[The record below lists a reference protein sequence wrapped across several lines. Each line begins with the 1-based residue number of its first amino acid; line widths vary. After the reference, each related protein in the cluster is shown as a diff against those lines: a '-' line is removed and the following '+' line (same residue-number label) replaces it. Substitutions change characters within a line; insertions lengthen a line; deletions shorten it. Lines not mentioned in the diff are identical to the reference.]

1 MARRERAPV
10 SSFPIVG
17 IGTSAGGLEVL
28 KELFTAMPAD
38 SGMAFVVIQHLD
50 PSHVSHMS
58 ELLAKFTDMRVVQAE
73 DQMALDTNS
82 VYTIPPNKFLRLAE
96 GTLRLT
102 EPVKRDGVRMPIDF
116 FFRSLAEDQREK
128 AICVLLSGSGSDGTL
143 GIREIRG
150 AGGMIMAQDP
160 ETAQFDSM
168 SRSAIAT
175 GLVDYVLP
183 VAEIP
188 GALIKYVQQSYVR
201 AGNKTETEERTNGF
215 NAIITLLAE
224 KAQSDFGPYKKA
236 TLLRRIERRM
246 GLNHMDDVSDYLAFL
261 RQDPDE
267 GARLAKDMLIHVS
280 SFFRDAEAF
289 VELREKVLAPLIAEK
304 NNNNPLRVWVPGC
317 ATGEEAY
324 SITMLLLEE
333 LGAARKNCAIQ
344 LFASDM
350 DPEAVRFAREGLYPE
365 SIATDVSQERLKRFF
380 TKTDKSYQVTKQLRE
395 SVIFSV
401 QNLITEPPFSRL
413 DLVSCRNVLIYIEP
427 DIQRRI
433 ITLFSFA
440 LRPGGYLFLGKSDGV
455 VGQNELF
462 ATLSPTWRIYG
473 SQGPQRAVE
482 NFLLWPE
489 KKAPGGGLIEKSHP
503 PLNLTDLNLQV
514 LAKHF
519 DAAIVLTDERGN
531 ILYFCGPTR
540 KYLDHPTG
548 QASVNLLSMIETE
561 FSARLRLML
570 RSVAQKNE
578 PATLERVPF
587 RGEDRVSLAKVTIM
601 PAPARKSSE
610 RLFAVIFEEVR
621 GSQGT
626 LASPVSADAGPKDDS
641 MIAQLEG
648 ELKAL
653 KDEFRSS
660 IDEYESSAEELKASN
675 EEVMSINE
683 ELQSTNEELETSK
696 EEIQAVNEEL
706 NTVNN
711 ELNLRMAELKET
723 NDDLA
728 NLLNASDIA
737 MIFLNS
743 AFCIKRFTPS
753 AQELLNLIPA
763 DLGRPIS
770 HLSHRFISLDLVA
783 DAEKVVQNL
792 SVIEKEVQTAA
803 GQWYEMQ
810 CLPYRTLENKIDG
823 VVFTFADVTRLKHSE
838 QAMMEA
844 RDYAENIINTTRE
857 SLLVLDPQ
865 LKVVSANRAF
875 HETFQVSP
883 EETENRLIY
892 ELKNRQ
898 WDIPRLREL
907 LEKILRHD
915 TDFENFEVEHEFPA
929 VGLKVMSLNV
939 RRIYDRERTSLRL
952 ILLAIRDLPESER
965 AAEARKRLEE
975 QLRQAQKMESMGTL
989 AAGIAHDFNN
999 ILNIIQGYAYVLRGH
1014 AAKNDE
1020 IADSLNVINDTT
1032 KRGAALVR
1040 QLLTLARK
1048 TEPKLELININTVIE
1063 ELTKLI
1069 RETFPKTI
1077 QVTLELN
1084 RELPPVMAD
1093 PNEISQ
1099 ALLNLC
1105 VNGRDAM
1112 PDGGKLLLRTKTL
1125 DQKSLREYGEGKAER
1140 YVCIEVS
1147 DTGTGMDESIQKRI
1161 FEPFFTTKESLGTG
1175 LGLAVVYGIM
1185 KNHNGFIQ
1193 VESTPM
1199 HGATF
1204 RLYFPVVSFG
1214 E

>member
-1 MARRERAPV
+1 V
-10 SSFPIVG
+10 LSFPIVG

-28 KELFTAMPAD
+28 KEFFTAMPAD
-38 SGMAFVVIQHLD
+38 SDMAFVVIQHLD
-50 PSHVSHMS
+50 PSHVSHMA
-58 ELLAKFTDMRVVQAE
+58 EILAKFTDMRVVQAD

-82 VYTIPPNKFLRLAE
+82 VYTIPPKKFLGLVD
-96 GTLRLT
+96 GMLHLT

-183 VAEIP
+183 VAEMP

-201 AGNKTETEERTNGF
+201 AGNKAETEERTNGLD
-215 NAIITLLAE
+215 AIVSLLAD
-224 KAQSDFGPYKKA
+224 KAQSDFGPYKKT

-246 GLNHMDDVSDYLAFL
+246 GLNHMDDVADYLAFL
-261 RQDPDE
+261 RQDSDE
-267 GARLAKDMLIHVS
+267 VARLAKDMLINVS

-289 VELREKVLAPLIAEK
+289 VELREKVLTPVIAEK

-324 SITMLLLEE
+324 SIAMLLLEE
-333 LGAARKNCAIQ
+333 LGAARKNCPIQ
-344 LFASDM
+344 LFASDIE
-350 DPEAVRFAREGLYPE
+350 PETVRFAREGLYPE
-365 SIATDVSQERLKRFF
+365 SIAADVSEERLKRFF
-380 TKTDKSYQVTKQLRE
+380 AKTDKSYHVTKQLRE
-395 SVIFSV
+395 AVIFSV

-413 DLVSCRNVLIYIEP
+413 DLVSCRNVLIYLEP

-440 LRPGGYLFLGKSDGV
+440 LGPGGYLFLGKSDGIA
-455 VGQNELF
+455 GQNELF
-462 ATLSPTWRIYG
+462 TNLSPKWRIYRR
-473 SQGPQRAVE
+473 QGPSQRAVE
-482 NFLLWPE
+482 SFLLWPE
-489 KKAPGGGLIEKSHP
+489 KKAAPGGSLVEKSHP

-519 DAAIVLTDERGN
+519 DAAIVLADERGN

-548 QASVNLLSMIETE
+548 QATLNLLNMIDTE

-587 RGEDRVSLAKVTIM
+587 RGEDSASLAKVTII
-601 PAPARKSSE
+601 PVPARKSGE

-626 LASPVSADAGPKDDS
+626 PPSPVSAEAGPKDDS
-641 MIAQLEG
+641 LIAQLEA
-648 ELKAL
+648 ELTAL

-660 IDEYESSAEELKASN
+660 IDEYETSAEELKAAN

-728 NLLNASDIA
+728 NLLNASDIGT
-737 MIFLNS
+737 IFLNS

-753 AQELLNLIPA
+753 AQNLLNLIPA

-770 HLSHRFISLDLVA
+770 HLSHGFIGLDLVA

-823 VVFTFADVTRLKHSE
+823 VVFTFTDVTRLKHSE
-838 QAMMEA
+838 QTMLEA

-883 EETENRLIY
+883 EETENCLIY
-892 ELKNRQ
+892 ELGNHQ

-907 LEKILRHD
+907 LEEILPRD
-915 TDFENFEVEHEFPA
+915 THFENFEVEHNFP
-929 VGLKVMSLNV
+929 VIGPKVMSLNA
-939 RRIYDRERTSLRL
+939 RRIYDKERTSVRL

-965 AAEARKRLEE
+965 AAKERKRLEE

-999 ILNIIQGYAYVLRGH
+999 ILNIIQGYASVLRGH

-1020 IADSLNVINDTT
+1020 IADSLNVINETT

-1048 TEPKLELININTVIE
+1048 TEPKLELTNINTVIE

-1093 PNEISQ
+1093 PNEIPQ

-1105 VNGRDAM
+1105 VNARDAM
-1112 PDGGKLLLRTKTL
+1112 PDGGKLLLRTKTV
-1125 DQKSLREYGEGKAER
+1125 DRKSLREYGEAKAER

-1147 DTGTGMDESIQKRI
+1147 DTGIGMDEGTQVRV
-1161 FEPFFTTKESLGTG
+1161 FEPFFTTKESRGTG
-1175 LGLAVVYGIM
+1175 LGLAVVYGIV

-1204 RLYFPVVSFG
+1204 RLYFPVASSG

>member
-1 MARRERAPV
+1 V

-17 IGTSAGGLEVL
+17 IGASAGGLEAL
-28 KELFTAMPAD
+28 KEFFTAMPAD
-38 SGMAFVVIQHLD
+38 NGMAFVVIQHLD

-73 DQMALDTNS
+73 DQMALDANS
-82 VYTIPPNKFLRLAE
+82 VYTIPPNKFLGLAE
-96 GTLRLT
+96 GRLHLT
-102 EPVKRDGVRMPIDF
+102 EPVRRDGMRMPINF
-116 FFRSLAEDQREK
+116 FFRSLAEDHRER

-143 GIREIRG
+143 GVREIRG

-183 VAEIP
+183 VADMP
-188 GALIKYVQQSYVR
+188 AALIKYVQQSYVKV
-201 AGNKTETEERTNGF
+201 ADKAESEERTNGL
-215 NAIITLLAE
+215 NAIVSLLAE
-224 KAQSDFGPYKKA
+224 KAQSDFHPYKKT

-246 GLNHMDDVSDYLAFL
+246 GLNQIDSVSDYLALL

-267 GARLAKDMLIHVS
+267 VARLARDMLISVS

-289 VELREKVLAPLIAEK
+289 VELREKVIAPLIAEK
-304 NNNNPLRVWVPGC
+304 NNNNPVRAWVAGC
-317 ATGEEAY
+317 ATGEEPY
-324 SITMLLLEE
+324 SIAMLLLEE
-333 LGAARKNCAIQ
+333 LGAARKNCSIQ
-344 LFASDM
+344 VFASDI

-365 SIATDVSQERLKRFF
+365 SIAADVSEERLKCFF
-380 TKTDKSYQVTKQLRE
+380 AKTDNSYQVIKQLRE
-395 SVIFSV
+395 AVIFSV

-413 DLVSCRNVLIYIEP
+413 DLVSCRNVLIYLEP
-427 DIQRRI
+427 EIQRRI

-440 LRPGGYLFLGKSDGV
+440 LRPGGYLFLGKSDGIA
-455 VGQNELF
+455 GQHELF
-462 ATLSPTWRIYG
+462 AAHSPQWRIYR
-473 SQGPQRAVE
+473 SQGRPERAVE

-489 KKAPGGGLIEKSHP
+489 KKAAPGSALVEKSHS

-519 DAAIVLTDERGN
+519 DAAIVLTDARGN

-540 KYLDHPTG
+540 KFLDHPTG
-548 QASVNLLSMIETE
+548 QANLNLLNMIETE
-561 FSARLRLML
+561 YSARLRLML
-570 RSVAQKNE
+570 RSVGQENQ

-587 RGEDRVSLAKVTIM
+587 RGEDSASLAKVTIM

-610 RLFAVIFEEVR
+610 RLFAVVFEEVR

-626 LASPVSADAGPKDDS
+626 SPSPVSTEAGLKDDS
-641 MIAQLEG
+641 LVAQLEA

-653 KDEFRSS
+653 KDEFRGS
-660 IDEYESSAEELKASN
+660 IDEYERSAEELNAAN

-706 NTVNN
+706 STVNN

-728 NLLNASDIA
+728 NLLNASDIG

-753 AQELLNLIPA
+753 AQKLLNLIPA

-770 HLSHRFISLDLVA
+770 HLSHSFIGLDLVA

-792 SVIEKEVQTAA
+792 AVIEKEVQTAA
-803 GQWYEMQ
+803 GQWYEMHG
-810 CLPYRTLENKIDG
+810 LPYRTLENKIDG
-823 VVFTFADVTRLKHSE
+823 VVFTFTDVTRLKHSE
-838 QAMMEA
+838 QEMMEA
-844 RDYAENIINTTRE
+844 RDYAENIINTTGE
-857 SLLVLDPQ
+857 SLLVLDPE
-865 LKVVSANRAF
+865 LKVVSANRGF
-875 HETFQVSP
+875 RETFQVSP
-883 EETENRLIY
+883 QETENRLIY
-892 ELKNRQ
+892 DLKNGQ

-907 LEKILRHD
+907 LEEILRHD
-915 TDFENFEVEHEFPA
+915 TDFENFEFEHNFP
-929 VGLKVMSLNV
+929 GIGPKVMSLNA
-939 RRIYDRERTSLRL
+939 RRIYDKERANVRL
-952 ILLAIRDLPESER
+952 ILLAIRDLSELER
-965 AAEARKRLEE
+965 AAEERERLEE
-975 QLRQAQKMESMGTL
+975 QLHQAQKMESMGTL

-999 ILNIIQGYAYVLRGH
+999 ILNIIQGYASVFLMTHG
-1014 AAKNDE
+1014 AKDDE
-1020 IADSLNVINDTT
+1020 IAESLNVIHETT

-1048 TEPKLELININTVIE
+1048 TEPNLELTSINTVIE
-1063 ELTKLI
+1063 ELGKLI

-1077 QVTLELN
+1077 QMTSELN
-1084 RELPPVMAD
+1084 RELPPILAD
-1093 PNEISQ
+1093 PNEINQ
-1099 ALLNLC
+1099 TLLNLC
-1105 VNGRDAM
+1105 LNARDAM
-1112 PDGGKLLLRTKTL
+1112 PDGGKLVIRTKTV
-1125 DQKSLREYGEGKAER
+1125 DRESLREYGEAKAEQ

-1147 DTGTGMDESIQKRI
+1147 DTGIGINESTRVRM
-1161 FEPFFTTKESLGTG
+1161 FEPFFTTKRIGQGTG
-1175 LGLAVVYGIM
+1175 LGLAVVYGIV
-1185 KNHNGFIQ
+1185 KTHNGFIQ
-1193 VESTPM
+1193 VESKPR

-1204 RLYFPVVSFG
+1204 RLYFPVAPSR

>member
-1 MARRERAPV
+1 V
-10 SSFPIVG
+10 LSFPIVG

-38 SGMAFVVIQHLD
+38 NDMAFVVIQHLD

-73 DQMALDTNS
+73 DQMALDANS
-82 VYTIPPNKFLRLAE
+82 VYTIPPNKFLGLAE

-183 VAEIP
+183 VAEMP

-201 AGNKTETEERTNGF
+201 AGNKAETEERTNGL
-215 NAIITLLAE
+215 NAIVSLLAE
-224 KAQSDFGPYKKA
+224 KAQSDFGPYKKT

-246 GLNHMDDVSDYLAFL
+246 GLNQMDDVSDYLAFL

-267 GARLAKDMLIHVS
+267 VARLAKDMLINVS

-324 SITMLLLEE
+324 SIAMLLLEE
-333 LGAARKNCAIQ
+333 LGAARKNCPIQ
-344 LFASDM
+344 LFASDIE
-350 DPEAVRFAREGLYPE
+350 PETVRFAREGLYPE
-365 SIATDVSQERLKRFF
+365 SIAADVSEERLKRFF
-380 TKTDKSYQVTKQLRE
+380 AKTDKSYQVTKQLRE
-395 SVIFSV
+395 AVIFSV

-413 DLVSCRNVLIYIEP
+413 DLVSCRNVLIYLEP
-427 DIQRRI
+427 EIQRRI
-433 ITLFSFA
+433 ITLFAFA
-440 LRPGGYLFLGKSDGV
+440 LGPGGYLFLGKSDGIA
-455 VGQNELF
+455 GQNELF
-462 ATLSPTWRIYG
+462 ATLSPKWRIYG
-473 SQGPQRAVE
+473 SQGPPQRAVE

-489 KKAPGGGLIEKSHP
+489 KKAPGVALVEKSHP
-503 PLNLTDLNLQV
+503 LLNLTDLNLQV

-548 QASVNLLSMIETE
+548 QATLNLLNIIDTE
-561 FSARLRLML
+561 FSARLRLKL
-570 RSVAQKNE
+570 RSVAQENE

-587 RGEDRVSLAKVTIM
+587 RREDRASLVKVTIM

-626 LASPVSADAGPKDDS
+626 FPSPVSAEAGPKDDS
-641 MIAQLEG
+641 LIAQLEA

-660 IDEYESSAEELKASN
+660 VDEYETSAEELKASN

-696 EEIQAVNEEL
+696 EEIQAINEEL

-728 NLLNASDIA
+728 NLLNASDIG

-743 AFCIKRFTPS
+743 AFCIKRFTLS
-753 AQELLNLIPA
+753 AQNLLNLIPA

-770 HLSHRFISLDLVA
+770 HLSHRFIGLDLVA

-823 VVFTFADVTRLKHSE
+823 VVFTFTDVTRLKHSE

-892 ELKNRQ
+892 ELGNHQ

-929 VGLKVMSLNV
+929 VGPKVMSMNV
-939 RRIYDRERTSLRL
+939 RRIYDRERTSVRL

-965 AAEARKRLEE
+965 AAEERKRLEE
-975 QLRQAQKMESMGTL
+975 QLRQAQKMESIGTL

-999 ILNIIQGYAYVLRGH
+999 ILNIIQGYASVLRGH

-1048 TEPKLELININTVIE
+1048 TEPKLELTNINTVIE

-1077 QVTLELN
+1077 EVTLELN

-1093 PNEISQ
+1093 PNEIPQ

-1112 PDGGKLLLRTKTL
+1112 PDGGKLMLRTKTV
-1125 DQKSLREYGEGKAER
+1125 DRRSLREYGEAKAER

-1147 DTGTGMDESIQKRI
+1147 DTGIGMDESIQNRI
-1161 FEPFFTTKESLGTG
+1161 FEPFFTTKEFQGTG
-1175 LGLAVVYGIM
+1175 LGLAVVYGIV

-1204 RLYFPVVSFG
+1204 RLYFPVASSG